1 MANTK
6 ITTPDLIDL
15 PAVNNSDG
23 VVLPKGP
30 TSGLEVHYLVV
41 AGGGGSG
48 SSSNSGGGGAGGYRT
63 SYPSGTAIAPSL
75 GSAIS
80 IIVGTGGASG
90 NPYGTNGTDSTLDSI
105 TSSGGGYGGG
115 SSSNGGSGG
124 SGGGPGFQASTP
136 GTGNA
141 GGFTPVEGFAGGP
154 PIGSYQAGGGGGG
167 ASEIGK
173 TNGRGGDGAI
183 STIITTSIAST
194 YSVGEVDGSDVY
206 FAGGGGGGATSASL
220 DGGKGG
226 GANGGNA
233 SGAGAVNATANTG
246 GGGGGGTYNNGGSAG
261 GSGVIIIRVP
271 TGITASFSSGVTANG
286 STGGTI
292 SPDTSTGDNIWVV
305 TATTDVNQEVTFS
318 GTVTGGR
325 PSSAVNGEF
334 RYNND
339 DKRVEYYDG
348 SNWYQLSSSPVVP
361 QSGTTTTCNYPTT
374 ATALYQ
380 FEGNA
385 NDTCGTYNATSV
397 TDVTYS
403 STAPTKFSQY
413 ALAGSSPEIVTGIT
427 QDSPGYPFTWSF
439 WFYATTISGIDNII
453 SASNQINVGLE
464 SNKIWLFT
472 AGSNRGSGTSVS
484 LNTWTHYAV
493 TFDGSSGTN
502 NFITYLNGSLAENIT
517 QTPPTFSAGDVKL
530 LWNVYG
536 SWGPFQGRLDQ
547 LRIYPTVLTATQVN
561 ALYTETAP

>member
-15 PAVNNSDG
+15 PAVNNFAG

-48 SSSNSGGGGAGGYRT
+48 SNSNSGGGGAGGYRT

-115 SSSNGGSGG
+115 ISNNGGSGG

-141 GGFTPVEGFAGGP
+141 GGFTPVEGFAGGTP
-154 PIGSYQAGGGGGG
+154 SGQTGGGGGG
-167 ASEIGK
+167 ASEVGG
-173 TNGRGGDGAI
+173 TNGVGTGGDGEI
-183 STIITTSIAST
+183 STIITSSIAST
-194 YSVGEVDGSDVY
+194 YTVGEIDGTDVY
-206 FAGGGGGGATSASL
+206 FAGGGGGGVTSGTFNT
-220 DGGKGG
+220 GGKGG
-226 GANGGNA
+226 GATGGNA
-233 SGAGAVNATANTG
+233 GGAGAVNAPANTG

-305 TATTDVNQEVTFS
+305 TATTDTSQTVTFS

-325 PSSAVNGEF
+325 PSSAVDGEF
-334 RYNND
+334 RYNTD
-339 DKRVEYYDG
+339 TKKVEYYDG
-348 SNWYQLSSSPVVP
+348 SNWHQLSSSTVVP
-361 QSGTTTTCNYPTT
+361 QSGTTTSCNYPTT

-385 NDTCGTYNATSV
+385 NDTCGVYNATSV

-403 STAPTKFSQY
+403 STAPAQFGQY

-427 QDSPGYPFTWSF
+427 QDSNVAFTWSF

-453 SASNQINVGLE
+453 AASNQINVGLE
-464 SNKIWLFT
+464 FNKIWLFT
-472 AGSNRGSGTSVS
+472 GGSNRGSGTSVS

-493 TFDGSSGTN
+493 TFDGSSG
-502 NFITYLNGSLAENIT
+502 FVTYLNGSVAENIT
-517 QTPPTFSAGDVKL
+517 QTPPSFTSGDVKL
-530 LWNVYG
+530 LLNLYG
-536 SWGPFQGRLDQ
+536 SWGPFQGRFDQ

-561 ALYTETAP
+561 ALYTETTP